1 MNIVF
6 EWDQTK
12 RETVLRQRGIDF
24 PVLALSLFDGRPIM
38 TIPSPRPAEERFIT
52 IGMVNG
58 LIFALVWTRR
68 GDAVRLITARRAR
81 DGEKDK
87 YRALFS

>member
-1 MNIVF
+1 
-6 EWDQTK
+6 
-12 RETVLRQRGIDF
+12 
-24 PVLALSLFDGRPIM
+24 M

-58 LIFALVWTRR
+58 LMFALVWTRR

-87 YRALFS
+87 YRTLFS